1 MPRIRTVKPEY
12 WGHPKT
18 AKLSRDA
25 RLLFLGLL
33 NESDD
38 EGRQLGSSRRI
49 AGLVFP
55 HDEDVTPALVDLWL
69 GELEAVD
76 MVRRYEAADGFY
88 LLIVGF
94 TEHQKVSH
102 PTPSHLPP
110 PGLLSGS
117 GDPPPNSGVDLDR
130 LSPDLGSGSDLA
142 AVEERGSGTVLEY
155 QQREQNPEAL
165 AQARAVLGGRK

>member
-1 MPRIRTVKPEY
+1 MPRIRTVKPEF

-55 HDEDVTPALVDLWL
+55 HDDDVTPALVDLWL

-76 MVRRYEAADGFY
+76 MVRRYEAADGWY

-110 PGLLSGS
+110 PGLLSDS
-117 GDPPPNSGVDLDR
+117 GDSQGNSGFVLDR
-130 LSPDLGSGSDLA
+130 LSPDLGSGSDFL
-142 AVEERGSGTVLEY
+142 AVEERNSGTVLEY
-155 QQREQNPEAL
+155 QKREPNPEAL
-165 AQARAVLGGRK
+165 ASARAMLGGKR

>member
-1 MPRIRTVKPEY
+1 MKPEF

-69 GELEAVD
+69 RELEAVD
-76 MVRRYEAADGFY
+76 MVRRYEAEEGQY
-88 LLIVGF
+88 LLVVGF

-110 PGLLSGS
+110 PALLNGS
-117 GDPPPNSGVDLDR
+117 GGSPGISGVDLDR

-142 AVEERGSGTVLEY
+142 AVEERRSGAELEY
-155 QQREQNPEAL
+155 QARQPNPEAL
-165 AQARAVLGGRK
+165 AAIQGMFKR